1 MESPLTPKKKI
12 DYEALNSALMRIPSM
27 HISVVRGLIDI
38 GICESYDLIGRDP
51 SSLLTEMPPIKGWSR
66 GDLLCYLRMA
76 VYYVENDCP
85 EATHLNPTFW
95 KQKPIN
101 YTGC

>member
-27 HISVVRGLIDI
+27 HFVVRGLIDI

-51 SSLLTEMPPIKGWSR
+51 SSLLTEMPLLKVGLV
-66 GDLLCYLRMA
+66 GLLCYLRM
-76 VYYVENDCP
+76 
-85 EATHLNPTFW
+85 
-95 KQKPIN
+95 
-101 YTGC
+101 